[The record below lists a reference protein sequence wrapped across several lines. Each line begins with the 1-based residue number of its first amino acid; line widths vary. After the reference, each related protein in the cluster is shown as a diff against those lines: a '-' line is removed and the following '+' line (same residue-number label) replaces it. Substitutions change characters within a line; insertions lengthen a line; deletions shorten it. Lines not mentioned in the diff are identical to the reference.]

1 MTVLFLAIRLRSK
14 GPYRAGWT
22 DPSLEQELQDDDFQ
36 WRNDDFQWRNDDFQ
50 WRNDDFQWRWM
61 FVGLLIC
68 ITLALIGIWKV
79 GHP

>member
-50 WRNDDFQWRWM
+50 WRWM

-68 ITLALIGIWKV
+68 IALALIGIWKV
-79 GHP
+79 GLLHNP